1 MTGGGDTHQHPH
13 AANPNGSTRAMRAAG
28 QRRREGIAVAGMP
41 MASDVVVRSLDGTL
55 LRVVPAQVDQARRP
69 EGQDVAPLPPRAAP
83 LPEPDEPAYSFD
95 VAYRYARVQAG
106 MPEVTYGYGGYS
118 TEDFARTVGV
128 NHTTAGQWRARGSIP
143 RDAADGV
150 AVALGLHPVQLWPEW
165 LTDGLA
171 EADRFDTDRLVR
183 NRDKQRRR
191 LKGWDVEEPT
201 SVDWRREMRLRR
213 RRRND
218 QKRRNAPEEKAKIRR
233 YAAAHYAANKE
244 RRLAWQREYH
254 QKNRERELKRMA
266 AYGKANRAKLNAQ
279 QRERYRKEA
288 N

>member
-1 MTGGGDTHQHPH
+1 MTGGGDTHEHPQR
-13 AANPNGSTRAMRAAG
+13 ANPNGSTRAMRAAG

-41 MASDVVVRSLDGTL
+41 MASDVVVRSIDGTV

-69 EGQDVAPLPPRAAP
+69 EGHDVVPLPPRAEP
-83 LPEPDEPAYSFD
+83 TPEPDEPAYSFMR
-95 VAYRYARVQAG
+95 AYRYAQVQADLPIIDG
-106 MPEVTYGYGGYS
+106 TYGGYS
-118 TEDFARTVGV
+118 VEIFARQCGV
-128 NHTTAGQWRARGSIP
+128 NFTTAGQWRIRGHIP

-171 EADRFDTDRLVR
+171 EADRFDSEPRVREQDRA
-183 NRDKQRRR
+183 RR
-191 LKGWDVEEPT
+191 LRKGWDGDEPT

-218 QKRRNAPEEKAKIRR
+218 QKRRNVPEEREKIRR

-254 QKNRERELKRMA
+254 QKNRERELERMA

-288 N
+288 I